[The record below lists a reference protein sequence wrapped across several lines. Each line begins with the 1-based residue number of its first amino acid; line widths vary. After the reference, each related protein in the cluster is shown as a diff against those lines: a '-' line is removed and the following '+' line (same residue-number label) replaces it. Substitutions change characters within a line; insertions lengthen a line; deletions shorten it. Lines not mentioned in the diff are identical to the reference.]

1 MSCWTWLNYEHS
13 CSRETE
19 SSTVFNGGGFSS
31 NACAGFD
38 VMNRE
43 HTSHVQQHQVKI
55 RSHCSLQPL
64 VVFRCLQWIRCG
76 LHSAW
81 KAVNKIQGLLFL
93 HLKFGL
99 WNLSAE
105 EHSFVQNCQRTR
117 QLCCTMPSQHASHV
131 QPHRT
136 FQYISCSTSTASS
149 NVLFLSLRHLLLS
162 PSNMFGLSTFC
173 R

>member
-1 MSCWTWLNYEHS
+1 
-13 CSRETE
+13 
-19 SSTVFNGGGFSS
+19 
-31 NACAGFD
+31 
-38 VMNRE
+38 MNRE

-93 HLKFGL
+93 HLKFRL

-105 EHSFVQNCQRTR
+105 EHSFRMASAQDSCVALCHRNMQVMCNHIEHFNTFHAAHPQHPQMFYSFPCITSFCHQATCLASALSAGRT
-117 QLCCTMPSQHASHV
+117 S
-131 QPHRT
+131 
-136 FQYISCSTSTASS
+136 SCFAA
-149 NVLFLSLRHLLLS
+149 
-162 PSNMFGLSTFC
+162 
-173 R
+173 